1 MTLKLEGE
9 DVGQFNAILVKV
21 AAASIYGCFRPSV
34 DDAAPI
40 NGFEPEVVVQ
50 AALLVRFSRLCVSKM
65 YC

>member
-1 MTLKLEGE
+1 MTVKLEDE
-9 DVGQFNAILVKV
+9 DVGQFNEILVKV
-21 AAASIYGCFRPSV
+21 AAASIYGCFRPSG

-50 AALLVRFSRLCVSKM
+50 TVMLVRFSRLYVSER

>member
-9 DVGQFNAILVKV
+9 GVGQFNEILVKV
-21 AAASIYGCFRPSV
+21 AVAAIYGCFRPSV

-40 NGFEPEVVVQ
+40 NGFEPKVILQ
-50 AALLVRFSRLCVSKM
+50 AATLVSFSRLCVAKI